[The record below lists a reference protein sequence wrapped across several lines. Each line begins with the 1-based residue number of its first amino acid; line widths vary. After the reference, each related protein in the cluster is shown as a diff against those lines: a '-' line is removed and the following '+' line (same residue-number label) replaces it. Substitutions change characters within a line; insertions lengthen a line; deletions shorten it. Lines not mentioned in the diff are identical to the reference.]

1 MSIIKKLPQSIISK
15 VAAGE
20 VIERPASV
28 VKELIEN
35 SIDAYATQ
43 INIEIEDSGLKR
55 IKVKDNGC
63 GMDKKDL
70 LESFKRYTT
79 SKIYNLEDLNTI
91 KSLGFRGE
99 ALYSISSISKTTI
112 QSKTKSSNK
121 GNLIQINFGKLV
133 KNEVV
138 GTSDGT
144 ITVVEDIFKNIPAR
158 KKFLKTPK
166 TEFRHILE
174 VIINNVL
181 AFTNTGF
188 SLRHNKRKIFDIHR
202 SYSLDERIKSML
214 GNSLLDQVI
223 SIESKRNEFKLT
235 GYISK
240 PQFSNSYKNNE
251 YIFVNNRPVKHKII
265 PSIIKQAYGNL
276 LDSKTYPSFIIFV
289 SLPPERIDV
298 NVHPRKEEV
307 IFFNTKEI
315 YKFLEESVKNA
326 LEQRDLTFTKTLYNF
341 NEKSYDYVAD
351 KLRENENLW
360 SYKEKEDQEILQIG
374 ELYLITGNKNG
385 LLLIDQHA
393 AHEKILYDQFIKN
406 FENKIKLVD
415 SLEDPQVI
423 HLSITQAE
431 ALEEFLYFFKNLGFD
446 IENFGGNS
454 FKINAAPIIFHK
466 LDLENIILE
475 TLKDLVEEK
484 TPAKVNN
491 VSKKLISYLACRTA
505 VKAKEYLTQSER
517 KRLVE
522 KVLESKP
529 HTYTCPHGR
538 PVMVE
543 ISLRELDRM
552 FRRR

>member
-240 PQFSNSYKNNE
+240 PQFSNSYKNSQ

-265 PSIIKQAYGNL
+265 PSIIKHAYGNL

>member
-475 TLKDLVEEK
+475 TLEDLVEEK

-505 VKAKEYLTQSER
+505 VKAKEYLTQQER

-522 KVLESKP
+522 KVLQSKP

>member
-202 SYSLDERIKSML
+202 SYSLDERIKSLL

-351 KLRENENLW
+351 KLRENESFW

-415 SLEDPQVI
+415 SLE
-423 HLSITQAE
+423 
-431 ALEEFLYFFKNLGFD
+431 
-446 IENFGGNS
+446 
-454 FKINAAPIIFHK
+454 
-466 LDLENIILE
+466 
-475 TLKDLVEEK
+475 
-484 TPAKVNN
+484 
-491 VSKKLISYLACRTA
+491 
-505 VKAKEYLTQSER
+505 
-517 KRLVE
+517 
-522 KVLESKP
+522 
-529 HTYTCPHGR
+529 
-538 PVMVE
+538 
-543 ISLRELDRM
+543 
-552 FRRR
+552 